1 MRTKAGVC
9 VSILLAALWVCGI
22 AASRARAAGEP
33 AAAQSPEGYDQ
44 IVADYLSGNW
54 ESLEK
59 SIAPTNKSLNKLTSS
74 QNLDIKYIRE
84 SLAECRPAWWKL
96 CKANQE
102 INFRPSIWG
111 KTMIASFDP
120 GAKNNLN
127 INFAN
132 GQASMTF
139 MWAPQDMDN
148 PAEAEH
154 GFSKGDLSDL
164 NVWQLIGSAGAL
176 AVVPIEQQVN
186 LPEAGKL
193 KLQRYMDLDGNL
205 TGVFYATPKARRW
218 GLWVDLAG
226 YLNGYA
232 ALPTVNSRKAIGSM
246 FLAELVAN
254 RAKYPSIKLAEKL
267 PDDGIEE
274 NLCIALKNSIE
285 KNPWTLAE
293 DRRIRDAIKAFALL
307 NQKDLLQTNRVK
319 MPNGLIM
326 SLDPAGD
333 GANQTARDSWLK
345 KMLESR
351 EKQ

>member
-9 VSILLAALWVCGI
+9 GSILLAALWACGI
-22 AASRARAAGEP
+22 ASSRARAAGEP
-33 AAAQSPEGYDQ
+33 AAAQLPEGYDQ

-54 ESLEK
+54 EILEK

-84 SLAECRPAWWKL
+84 SLAECRPPWWKL

-127 INFAN
+127 INFTN

-154 GFSKGDLSDL
+154 GFSKGDLCDL
-164 NVWQLIGSAGAL
+164 GIWQLIGSAEAL
-176 AVVPIEQQVN
+176 AIVPLQQQVN
-186 LPEAGKL
+186 LADAAKL
-193 KLQRYMDLDGNL
+193 KLQRYMDFNGNF
-205 TGVFYATPKARRW
+205 TGIYYATPKARRW
-218 GLWVDLAG
+218 GLWLDCAG
-226 YLNGYA
+226 YLNKYA
-232 ALPTVNSRKAIGSM
+232 ALATVNSRKALGSM
-246 FLAELVAN
+246 FLAEVVAN
-254 RAKYPSIKLAEKL
+254 RAKYPSIKLSETL
-267 PDDGIEE
+267 PDDKIEE
-274 NLCIALKNSIE
+274 NLCLALKNWIE

-293 DRRIRDAIKAFALL
+293 DRRIRDEIKAFGAS
-307 NQKDLLQTNRVK
+307 NQKDLLQTNRVR
-319 MPNGLIM
+319 MPNGLMM
-326 SLDPAGD
+326 SLDPAAD
-333 GANQTARDSWLK
+333 GANQPARDDWLK

-351 EKQ
+351 EK